1 MACSYP
7 TACGLSVAVMR
18 LDTAGDDS
26 LTNCL
31 RSPSIKTDRINAPTS
46 LAFRAD
52 GNTRR
57 PVIGVK
63 VTTNRLAWLG
73 IGVAGGLALAGL
85 LSAPEPSSG
94 GGLPAPAFLA
104 AALIAGLSLVA
115 LLFGG
120 RQRKAEDGGGQGNDF
135 LATVLANT
143 ADGIIT
149 IDRSGIVHTYNAAAE
164 RMFGYKATEVVGRNV
179 SMLLPMDERPNHDGY
194 LRSAE
199 VHQPKVLGSQRT
211 LRAMRKD
218 GTTVPIEIS
227 VSRMAGDA
235 GPLFIGVCHD
245 ISVRLSAEEALRQ
258 SEDRFRDAIES
269 LGEGFAVYDAN
280 DRLLLCNSRYREMY
294 DLIADLLVPG
304 VRFVDLLRIGAE
316 RGQFPEAVGNVDA
329 WIADRMQKHRG
340 PGVRIERRLGN
351 GRWVKIEE
359 RRTPLGNIVGVRT
372 DITEMKRREQQ
383 LRESEERY
391 RHLVDLLPDGV
402 LVHVDGVVVFAN
414 DAMAKILGVK
424 SRDNL
429 LGRRELDF
437 VPPKERDAVLQRRQE
452 AMRSR
457 KPETRETVYVRAD
470 GRHVD
475 IERSRA
481 VINWEGNA
489 AFLMLVREITERK
502 RVEKEI
508 IAARYQAEAANKVKS
523 AFLANMSHELR
534 TPLNAII
541 GFSDVMIQQAFGPI
555 EPPRYRDYAGNI
567 HEAGEHLLELIND
580 ILDLSKVEAGGEE
593 LQEEAIDIAELVQA
607 ALVLVQGRAT
617 KGNVKLTLDL
627 PDGLPR
633 IRADL
638 RKMKQ
643 ILVNILSNAV
653 KFTEAG
659 GSVTIG
665 VQCGPGGGHVFRISD
680 TGVGIAEKDIPKALS
695 PFGQIA
701 KRSSG
706 SEGTGLGLPLTK
718 KLVELHGGRFE
729 LKSVPGIGTTVT
741 FEFPPERVVAAAS
754 PAAAGSGT

>member
-1 MACSYP
+1 
-7 TACGLSVAVMR
+7 
-18 LDTAGDDS
+18 
-26 LTNCL
+26 
-31 RSPSIKTDRINAPTS
+31 
-46 LAFRAD
+46 
-52 GNTRR
+52 
-57 PVIGVK
+57 
-63 VTTNRLAWLG
+63 
-73 IGVAGGLALAGL
+73 
-85 LSAPEPSSG
+85 
-94 GGLPAPAFLA
+94 
-104 AALIAGLSLVA
+104 
-115 LLFGG
+115 
-120 RQRKAEDGGGQGNDF
+120 
-135 LATVLANT
+135 
-143 ADGIIT
+143 
-149 IDRSGIVHTYNAAAE
+149 
-164 RMFGYKATEVVGRNV
+164 
-179 SMLLPMDERPNHDGY
+179 MLLPQDERAKHDGY
-194 LRSAE
+194 LRTAE
-199 VHQPKVLGSQRT
+199 VHQPRVLGSQRS
-211 LRAMRKD
+211 LLAMRKD

-227 VSRMAGDA
+227 ISRMEGDA

-245 ISVRLSAEEALRQ
+245 ISLRLSAEEALRQ

-457 KPETRETVYVRAD
+457 KPETRETVYIRAD

-541 GFSDVMIQQAFGPI
+541 GFSDLMIQQAFGPI

-718 KLVELHGGRFE
+718 KLVELHGGRFD
-729 LKSVPGIGTTVT
+729 LQSAPGMGTTVT
-741 FEFPPERVVAAAS
+741 FEFRAERVVAAAS
-754 PAAAGSGT
+754 PAAAGSGA

>member
-1 MACSYP
+1 MAPSCHAPPRWAARRMVGAMSATPYPAPVPPSGASAGTP
-7 TACGLSVAVMR
+7 TAAPEAQHLVVR
-18 LDTAGDDS
+18 TVRIDS
-26 LTNCL
+26 L
-31 RSPSIKTDRINAPTS
+31 PGGPT
-46 LAFRAD
+46 A
-52 GNTRR
+52 
-57 PVIGVK
+57 
-63 VTTNRLAWLG
+63 
-73 IGVAGGLALAGL
+73 
-85 LSAPEPSSG
+85 
-94 GGLPAPAFLA
+94 
-104 AALIAGLSLVA
+104 
-115 LLFGG
+115 
-120 RQRKAEDGGGQGNDF
+120 
-135 LATVLANT
+135 
-143 ADGIIT
+143 
-149 IDRSGIVHTYNAAAE
+149 
-164 RMFGYKATEVVGRNV
+164 
-179 SMLLPMDERPNHDGY
+179 
-194 LRSAE
+194 
-199 VHQPKVLGSQRT
+199 
-211 LRAMRKD
+211 
-218 GTTVPIEIS
+218 
-227 VSRMAGDA
+227 
-235 GPLFIGVCHD
+235 
-245 ISVRLSAEEALRQ
+245 
-258 SEDRFRDAIES
+258 
-269 LGEGFAVYDAN
+269 
-280 DRLLLCNSRYREMY
+280 
-294 DLIADLLVPG
+294 
-304 VRFVDLLRIGAE
+304 
-316 RGQFPEAVGNVDA
+316 
-329 WIADRMQKHRG
+329 
-340 PGVRIERRLGN
+340 
-351 GRWVKIEE
+351 
-359 RRTPLGNIVGVRT
+359 
-372 DITEMKRREQQ
+372 
-383 LRESEERY
+383 
-391 RHLVDLLPDGV
+391 LVDLLPDGV

-457 KPETRETVYVRAD
+457 KPETRETVYIRAD

-481 VINWEGNA
+481 VINWEGNT

-541 GFSDVMIQQAFGPI
+541 GFSDLMIQQAFGPI

-718 KLVELHGGRFE
+718 KLVELHGGLFE
-729 LKSVPGIGTTVT
+729 LKSAPGVGTTVT
-741 FEFPPERVVAAAS
+741 FEFPPERVAVAAS